1 MQYIWAATCL
11 SIDKFLIFN
20 KTNDY
25 TLVFPDHF
33 NFALSIIFPKKNK
46 NKEAKKNKQTNK
58 QRKNKKQTQQII
70 DLDRHTWTFS
80 G

>member
-46 NKEAKKNKQTNK
+46 NKEAKKYKKKTNK
-58 QRKNKKQTQQII
+58 EKKTNKPNK
-70 DLDRHTWTFS
+70 L
-80 G
+80 